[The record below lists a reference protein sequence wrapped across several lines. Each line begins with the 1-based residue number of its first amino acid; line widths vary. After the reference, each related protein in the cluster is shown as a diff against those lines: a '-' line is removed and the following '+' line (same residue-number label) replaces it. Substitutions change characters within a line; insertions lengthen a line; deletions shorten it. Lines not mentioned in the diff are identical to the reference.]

1 LTFSFSKKI
10 NFHQSSTLSIKKGGA
25 TPGVPTDWVVY
36 DEIILQGHVNLL
48 KECSSVTTAAV
59 CLFAGN
65 LNERPEICKQF
76 DM

>member
-1 LTFSFSKKI
+1 M
-10 NFHQSSTLSIKKGGA
+10 
-25 TPGVPTDWVVY
+25 Y